1 MKPNHIRT
9 ITASLCLLLP
19 ALLASCGT
27 TTALKSASGQE
38 VASSARKFSK
48 VTVQDFAFTAKNKG
62 NNNVVAPSLFAE
74 RIAASLRRS
83 SGFKTVSRNAKPDA
97 DTLVIGGVITR
108 YTEGSPALRMIV
120 GMGAG
125 SSYFDATI
133 EFKDSAGAELG
144 KILADKN
151 SWGLGGALAM
161 AQTVDVFMDEA
172 ANKAATEAR
181 KFVK

>member
-1 MKPNHIRT
+1 MKSNHIRHLT
-9 ITASLCLLLP
+9 LSLCLILP

-27 TTALKSASGQE
+27 TTGLKSATGQD
-38 VASSARKFSK
+38 VAASSRKFSK

-62 NNNVVAPSLFAE
+62 NNAQVAPSIFAE
-74 RIAASLRRS
+74 RIATQLRRT
-83 SGFKTVSRNAKPDA
+83 SGFMTVARNAKPDA
-97 DTLVIGGVITR
+97 DTLVIGGTITR
-108 YTEGSPALRMIV
+108 YVEGSPALRMIV

-133 EFKDSAGAELG
+133 QFKDSAGAELG
-144 KILADKN
+144 KIVADKN
-151 SWGLGGALAM
+151 SWGLGGTLAM